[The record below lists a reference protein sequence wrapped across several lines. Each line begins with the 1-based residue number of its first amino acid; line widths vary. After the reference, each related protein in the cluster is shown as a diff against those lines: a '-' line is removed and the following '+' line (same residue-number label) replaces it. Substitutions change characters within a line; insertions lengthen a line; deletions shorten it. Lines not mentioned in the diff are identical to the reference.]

1 MSDLRKQ
8 AKAFYNSL
16 DFKKPINFGDTRLF
30 ANGVE
35 EKFYVERL
43 HGRDHDDPVQELAD
57 QIDFS
62 DSAGAY
68 LFTGNRG
75 TGKTTEL
82 LRLAKILQGEQYNCE
97 VFYIDIAEYL
107 YMSAPVEVSD
117 FLIAVMGALS
127 EKFHERFKENPIK
140 EGYFERVVNL
150 LQTTTVTVPEA
161 KLPIGPVDFKIAFQ
175 QNPTFKQN
183 LQENMRGVVEKL
195 VQQAHGFARELKSI
209 VAGQKVDSNRKVV
222 LIVDSFERLR
232 GNYDNE
238 KKVFAS
244 VETLF
249 SSQAENLRLPGI
261 STVYTVPAYVTGL
274 AGGIGAYYAGGR
286 IYALPSAHIY
296 QCCPA
301 AGALPAP
308 SVEGIAKMTAIVQRR
323 YPDWNT
329 FFTQE
334 QLDRLAQS
342 SGGDLRDYF
351 RMLRLALVDAR
362 SHEGASIPEAVIEN
376 AEDAVRAD
384 MVPIAGD
391 DRKWLA
397 KIMAS
402 HRHEMAERGE
412 LADFARLQQGKY
424 VLQYRNGEDW
434 YDVHPLLRA
443 EVTADGAR

>member
-1 MSDLRKQ
+1 MSDLRSQ

-16 DFKKPINFGDTRLF
+16 DFNRPIQFGETRLV
-30 ANGVE
+30 ANAVD
-35 EKFYVERL
+35 EKFYVDRL
-43 HGRDHDDPVQELAD
+43 HGRDHHDPVQELAD

-82 LRLAKILQGEQYNCE
+82 LRLAKILQGDAYNCE
-97 VFYIDIAEYL
+97 VFYVDIAQYL
-107 YMSAPVEVSD
+107 YMSDPVRVSD

-127 EKFHERFKENPIK
+127 EKFHERFKENPGN
-140 EGYFERVVNL
+140 EGYFERLVKFLHTEVSLTDINL
-150 LQTTTVTVPEA
+150 SGGAAGL
-161 KLPIGPVDFKIAFQ
+161 KLAIH
-175 QNPTFKQN
+175 QNPTFKQQ
-183 LQENMRGVVEKL
+183 LQKGTRGVVEKL
-195 VQQAHGFARELKSI
+195 VQQARNYALELKDL
-209 VAGQKVDSNRKVV
+209 VAGQKSDQDRKVV

-232 GNYDNE
+232 GNHDNE
-238 KKVFAS
+238 KEVFSS

-249 SSQAENLRLPGI
+249 SSQAENLRFPGI

-274 AGGIGAYYAGGR
+274 AGGIGAFYAGGR

-296 QCCPA
+296 ECCPA
-301 AGALPAP
+301 AGAMPEP
-308 SVEGIAKMTAIVQRR
+308 SVAGIAKMTAIVQRR
-323 YPDWNT
+323 YPDWQK
-329 FFTQE
+329 FFTSK

-351 RMLRLALVDAR
+351 RMLRLSLVDAR
-362 SHEGASIPEAVIEN
+362 SHKGASIPDAVIEN
-376 AEDAVRAD
+376 AEDAVRSD
-384 MVPIAGD
+384 MLPIAGD

-397 KIMAS
+397 KIMAT
-402 HRHEMAERGE
+402 HRHEMDERGE

-434 YDVHPLLRA
+434 YDVHPLLRD
-443 EVTADGAR
+443 EVKADDGG